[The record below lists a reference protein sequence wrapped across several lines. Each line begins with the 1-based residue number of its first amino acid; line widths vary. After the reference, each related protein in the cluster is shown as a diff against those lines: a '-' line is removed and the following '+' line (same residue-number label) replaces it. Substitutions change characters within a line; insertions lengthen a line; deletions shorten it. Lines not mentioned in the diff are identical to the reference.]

1 MTYELNH
8 EARRIIL
15 SLIGVAPMEVI
26 NLHLSNLETRTPAR
40 SYRWALIREYDHIRM
55 YPTIDNVCLLGDDGR
70 CYYYNK
76 YQEYMTVWEAT
87 I

>member
-26 NLHLSNLETRTPAR
+26 NLHL
-40 SYRWALIREYDHIRM
+40 
-55 YPTIDNVCLLGDDGR
+55 
-70 CYYYNK
+70 
-76 YQEYMTVWEAT
+76 
-87 I
+87 